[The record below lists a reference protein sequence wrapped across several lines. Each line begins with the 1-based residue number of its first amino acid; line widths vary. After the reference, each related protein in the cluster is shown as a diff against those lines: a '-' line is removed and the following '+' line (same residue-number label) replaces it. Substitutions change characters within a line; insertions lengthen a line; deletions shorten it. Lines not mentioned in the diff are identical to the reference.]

1 MFGTLGLPYDSAVRC
16 LWQLMQ
22 LSTPKRP
29 ELRCSQMESVVRRG
43 QFPGL
48 KGIDFGSSLDHV
60 AIAHGSLRPISV
72 HLSQFWC
79 FFVPC
84 VQPQDTVWNKE
95 VGILYIYIIYIYI
108 LYIYYIL
115 YICKCICICLCK
127 WTPRFQK
134 VYMWILI
141 QAFIFAV
148 IPWSTIRISGTPRVR
163 ATSHTASAMVMI
175 FFSDPTKHT
184 KVRSSVTCQGMFAV
198 CEACWSSRVRATST
212 DPQQLCW
219 ILLGLNIFKTTGPEL
234 ISA

>member
-1 MFGTLGLPYDSAVRC
+1 MFGTLGLPYHIAMRC
-16 LWQLMQ
+16 LWQLMK
-22 LSTPKRP
+22 LSTPKCAKLP
-29 ELRCSQMESVVRRG
+29 CSQIELVIRSG
-43 QFPGL
+43 KFLGL
-48 KGIDFGSSLDHV
+48 KGIHLGSSLDHV
-60 AIAHGSLRPISV
+60 AVGHGGLRPISA

-79 FFVPC
+79 CFGPMCPNKVNHRTLC
-84 VQPQDTVWNKE
+84 EIIKE
-95 VGILYIYIIYIYI
+95 VGILFIYIYVSV
-108 LYIYYIL
+108 YVYVYANE
-115 YICKCICICLCK
+115 YRGFK
-127 WTPRFQK
+127 K

-184 KVRSSVTCQGMFAV
+184 KVRSSVTCQGMFVV

-219 ILLGLNIFKTTGPEL
+219 ILLGLNIFETTGPEL